1 MILYFT
7 YGQYHS
13 RVQLM
18 ASGKEP
24 KTPPKVMAD

>member
-13 RVQLM
+13 RVQIM
-18 ASGKEP
+18 AAGTEP
-24 KTPPKVMAD
+24 KTPKVMAD